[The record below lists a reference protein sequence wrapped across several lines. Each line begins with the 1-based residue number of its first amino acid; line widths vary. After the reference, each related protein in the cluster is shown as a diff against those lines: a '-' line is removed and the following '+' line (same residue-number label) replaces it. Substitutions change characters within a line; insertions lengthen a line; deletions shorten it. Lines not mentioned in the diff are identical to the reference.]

1 MRKWNVVGLFLMS
14 VGLFFTYLKIWPD
27 LQFVQVIP
35 SILVVVWGWTIYGF
49 DRMVDTKR
57 MPFVLTFWA
66 IYWAVVAVIFGVVAL
81 WWGIAMEEF
90 FMFGYLGLALFFVV
104 LALVNFVITFF
115 ELSAQEK
122 AESK

>member
-1 MRKWNVVGLFLMS
+1 MRKWNAAGLFLMS
-14 VGLFFTYLKIWPD
+14 AGLFFTYFKIWPN
-27 LQFVQVIP
+27 LEFVQVIP
-35 SILVVVWGWTIYGF
+35 SILVVVWGWMIYGF

>member
-1 MRKWNVVGLFLMS
+1 MS
-14 VGLFFTYLKIWPD
+14 AGLFFTYFKIWPN
-27 LQFVQVIP
+27 LEFVQVIP

-66 IYWAVVAVIFGVVAL
+66 IYCAVVAVIFGVVAL

>member
-27 LQFVQVIP
+27 LQFVQIIP
-35 SILVVVWGWTIYGF
+35 SILVVVWGGMFYGF

-57 MPFVLTFWA
+57 MPIVLIFWA
-66 IYWAVVAVIFGVVAL
+66 IYWAVVAMIFGAVAL
-81 WWGIAMEEF
+81 WWGIAMEAF
-90 FMFGYLGLALFFVV
+90 FMFGYLGLALFFGV
-104 LALVNFVITFF
+104 LALVNFVRTSF

-122 AESK
+122 TESK

>member
-1 MRKWNVVGLFLMS
+1 VRKWNAAGLFLMS
-14 VGLFFTYLKIWPD
+14 AGLFFTYFKIWPN
-27 LQFVQVIP
+27 LEFVQVIP
-35 SILVVVWGWTIYGF
+35 SILVVVWGWMIYGF